1 MSYLRLSI
9 ACAALL
15 AGVISGIFPAH
26 SQEWP
31 AKPMRV
37 VVPYAPGPVPEGL
50 FRAQQPF
57 VEARLGGKFFI
68 DNKPGADGTIGTAD
82 AARGAPDGYTLLL
95 APTANFA
102 VTQHMYKSLPYDVF
116 NDFDPI
122 ATLWEA
128 PLILVVP
135 ASLPVKTFKE
145 LDALLRAS
153 PGKFNY
159 GSPGSGSPSH
169 LTSEQISQA
178 TGNSLVYV
186 PFKGTAPLVVS
197 MLAGD
202 IQMAHFSLTA
212 VGGHLKTGKLRAIS
226 ITSKQRM
233 VEIPEVP
240 TTIEAGFPQYSGTN
254 WWVLAAPRGTPT
266 RIINRLANDFLVT
279 LKDPEVVKRIAETG
293 HVNVGLG
300 PADTAKFLRSEAVRY
315 KKIVED
321 GKITA
326 Q

>member
-1 MSYLRLSI
+1 MRIKKLQVLATI
-9 ACAALL
+9 LACAAFS
-15 AGVISGIFPAH
+15 AVA
-26 SQEWP
+26 QEWP
-31 AKPMRV
+31 AKPIRLI
-37 VVPYAPGPVPEGL
+37 VPYAPGPVPEGL

-68 DNKPGADGTIGTAD
+68 DNKGGADGTIGTAE
-82 AARGAPDGYTLLL
+82 AARAAPDGYTLLL
-95 APTANFA
+95 APTGNFA
-102 VTQHMYKSLPYDVF
+102 VTQHMYKNLPYDPVT
-116 NDFDPI
+116 DFDPI

-135 ASLPVKTFKE
+135 ASLPVKSFKE
-145 LDALLRAS
+145 LDGLLRAN

-178 TGNSLVYV
+178 TGNSMVYV
-186 PFKGTAPLVVS
+186 PFKGTAPLVIA

-202 IQMAHFSLTA
+202 IHVAHYSLTA

-233 VEIPEVP
+233 AEIPDVP
-240 TTIEAGFPQYSGTN
+240 TTAEAGFPQYNSTN

-266 RIINRLANDFLVT
+266 TIVNRLANEFLAN
-279 LKDPEVVKRIAETG
+279 LKEPEVRRRIADTG
-293 HVNVGLG
+293 HVTVGLG
-300 PADTAKFLRSEAVRY
+300 PAETAKFIRSEAVRY
-315 KKIVED
+315 RKIVED

>member
-1 MSYLRLSI
+1 
-9 ACAALL
+9 
-15 AGVISGIFPAH
+15 
-26 SQEWP
+26 WP
-31 AKPMRV
+31 NKPIRV

-50 FRAQQPF
+50 FRSQQPF
-57 VEARLGGKFFI
+57 VEARLGAKFFI
-68 DNKPGADGTIGTAD
+68 ENKPGADGTIGMGDVVRA
-82 AARGAPDGYTLLL
+82 APDGYTLLL
-95 APTANFA
+95 APTGNFA
-102 VTQHMYKSLPYDVF
+102 VSQHLFKDLGYNVV
-116 NDFDPI
+116 NDLDTI

-145 LDALLRAS
+145 LEALIRAN

-178 TGNSLVYV
+178 TGKSLVYV
-186 PFKGTAPLVVS
+186 PFKGTAPLLIA

-202 IQMAHFSLTA
+202 IHMAHYSLTA
-212 VGGHLKTGKLRAIS
+212 GGGHLKTGKLRAIS
-226 ITSKQRM
+226 ITSRQRM
-233 VEIPEVP
+233 AEIPDVP
-240 TTIEAGFPQYSGTN
+240 TTIEAGYPQYGATN

-266 RIINRLANDFLVT
+266 TIINRLANEFLVT
-279 LKDPEVVKRIAETG
+279 LKDPEVIKRIAETG
-293 HVNVGLG
+293 HVTVGMG
-300 PADTAKFLRSEAVRY
+300 PAETAKFVRSESVRY